1 MTVVFCS
8 SKTGAEIARLCDE
21 LQLACPFIAENGGGI
36 FLPEGRLDCAHL
48 GDPLMG
54 KWRIIPLGVP
64 YERLVAALREVRR
77 ELALPLRGFS
87 DMSAEEVAHRSGF
100 DIGTALLAK
109 ERHFDEPF
117 VAECGDAGA
126 LARMAEAFRARGL
139 RIIRGGRFF
148 HLTGGNDKGLAVRR
162 LNGLLLE
169 KHRAIHTA
177 GLGDSANDLA
187 MLAEVDEAFL
197 VKKPDGTH
205 DEFVR
210 ARLPRVVCVEGAG
223 PEGWAEAMAEILRK
237 SGCRTPA
244 PGDE

>member
-21 LQLACPFIAENGGGI
+21 LQLAYPFIAENGGGI
-36 FLPEGRLDCAHL
+36 FLPEGRFDCAHL
-48 GDPLMG
+48 GGRLMG

-64 YERLVAALREVRR
+64 YDRLVEALREVRS

-87 DMSAEEVAHRSGF
+87 DMGAEEVARRSGF
-100 DIGTALLAK
+100 DIGAALLAK

-117 VAECGDAGA
+117 VAECEDAGA
-126 LARMAEAFRARGL
+126 LERMNEAFRARGL

-162 LNGLLLE
+162 LNGLFLE
-169 KHRAIHTA
+169 KHRAIHTV

-197 VKKPDGTH
+197 VKKPDGTY

-210 ARLPRVVCVEGAG
+210 ARLPRVACVDATG
-223 PEGWAEAMAEILRK
+223 PEGWAVAVAEAIK
-237 SGCRTPA
+237 KKTGCR
-244 PGDE
+244 GS